1 MPLTIPKT
9 WNNLEPRL
17 KGIADKIYAQT
28 IPGKMTKR
36 QLLNSI
42 LEIYEL
48 QDRDITEEGKRRLSK
63 QSQDN
68 LRVIY
73 TGLYDYSKFKGKG
86 DIPLLRKKELR
97 PDDTFIIRPT
107 KQPQLKPWKPV
118 IEKVKVK
125 VQQPPTTTTTEEI
138 EEAEEEPQPKK
149 KTVKLKIKKAPKKI
163 KKAPKKPP
171 PAKTPPII
179 FSPPPSAS
187 ETLETP
193 KFLSPPPS
201 ASETLETPLFLSP
214 APSPSSTDPETRMLF
229 SEPSQ
234 EEEEKKNKL
243 EKAKKEI
250 EQILRKERRERRKKK
265 KEIREAKEREE
276 KVQDPYSI
284 NPIEQLDEED
294 AEINPFTTSTGNF
307 DPYREILNPISFP
320 EPEQP
325 FQHKMAELQMLQRKV
340 IIPEEDM
347 VNYEIALELEKKR
360 ALKIQEKLLKEK
372 KNKKKQAVLKVPKT
386 PKKKAPKKKAPKKKA
401 QKKMPSLKEYTKLL
415 NMAKQKKQKECQD
428 IQKKILAL

>member
-86 DIPLLRKKELR
+86 DIPLLRKKELKA
-97 PDDTFIIRPT
+97 DETFIIRPS
-107 KQPQLKPWKPV
+107 KHPQIKALKPKV
-118 IEKVKVK
+118 KTVKVK
-125 VQQPPTTTTTEEI
+125 VQQPPTTTTET
-138 EEAEEEPQPKK
+138 EEEPPPKK
-149 KTVKLKIKKAPKKI
+149 KTVKIKKIKKAPKKI
-163 KKAPKKPP
+163 KKAPKKAP
-171 PAKTPPII
+171 PAKTPPFM
-179 FSPPPSAS
+179 FSPPPSPELTAS
-187 ETLETP
+187 GTP
-193 KFLSPPPS
+193 SILSPVL
-201 ASETLETPLFLSP
+201 T
-214 APSPSSTDPETRMLF
+214 PSSTDPETRVLF
-229 SEPSQ
+229 SEQSQ

-243 EKAKKEI
+243 EKAKKQI

-265 KEIREAKEREE
+265 KEAREAKEREE
-276 KVQDPYSI
+276 KVQDPHSI

-307 DPYREILNPISFP
+307 DPYKEILNPISFP

-340 IIPEEDM
+340 IIPEEDA

-360 ALKIQEKLLKEK
+360 ALKVQEKLLKEK
-372 KNKKKQAVLKVPKT
+372 KKKKKQAVLKVPKT
-386 PKKKAPKKKAPKKKA
+386 PKNTKKKAPKKKAPKKKAPKKKA